1 MTVKKAERPDTV
13 CSGAGLSKSVQQG
26 NAEQRLQ
33 DSGNLASP
41 QGGRPLYFEPVCRQE
56 AVRTAEAFN
65 DAAARLKA
73 AALSN
78 AGNLGRSLDA
88 LAGHYAKR
96 AASYFMAAD
105 TLPEVRA

>member
-1 MTVKKAERPDTV
+1 MTQPKNRKGRALCATRPPE
-13 CSGAGLSKSVQQG
+13 CVQLG
-26 NAEQRLQ
+26 GFEQNEN
-33 DSGNLASP
+33 SPKFEAP

-96 AASYFMAAD
+96 AASYFIAAD